1 MRKVLLLI
9 ASLLGTYFV
18 MKWCGMLNY
27 AWLWTMIAVFPFTSV
42 MRFARGSTPIANVLQ
57 QLCELALLILVV
69 LSIFWG
75 QGKWWFGLVAY
86 FLLASSIGST
96 WSAICR
102 TSKSSTAS
110 VITISIG
117 LLAAP
122 TLTIAS
128 YVLLFTK

>member
-42 MRFARGSTPIANVLQ
+42 MRLAKGYSPIPNILQ

-86 FLLASSIGST
+86 YLLASSIGAT
-96 WSAICR
+96 WSGICG

-110 VITISIG
+110 LITIGIG

-122 TLTIAS
+122 ALTIAS
-128 YVLLFTK
+128 YILLFTK